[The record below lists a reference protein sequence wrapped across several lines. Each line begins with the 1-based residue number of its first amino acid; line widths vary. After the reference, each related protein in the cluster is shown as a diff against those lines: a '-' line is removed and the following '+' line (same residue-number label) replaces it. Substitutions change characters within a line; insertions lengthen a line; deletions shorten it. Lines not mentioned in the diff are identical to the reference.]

1 MKDGRF
7 VGKNCLVTGGGS
19 GIGYATAQ
27 KFAES
32 GARVFI
38 VGRNGA
44 RLAKAA
50 EKLHGETGAEVIAV
64 AGDMSDEKEIERVV
78 AEVGRQAGAIH
89 VLANC
94 AGRSVSSMLLDL
106 SAEDWDAI
114 LGINLRAVF
123 LLSRCVAKNMI
134 AHKVPH
140 GKIISVSSISSRMG
154 EFGNG
159 AYSVSK
165 GALNTLTQ
173 VMGLEFA
180 QYGISV
186 TAVCP
191 GYVDTEMLREVFET
205 RGPLE
210 GMTAQEYQ
218 DYLVGSVPMKRM
230 ADPAEIGGFIRFL
243 ATDEANYITG
253 VALTMAGGKMLI

>member
-1 MKDGRF
+1 MKDTRLQ
-7 VGKNCLVTGGGS
+7 GKNCLVTGGGS
-19 GIGYATAQ
+19 GIGYGTAQ

-38 VGRNGA
+38 VGRNSK
-44 RLAKAA
+44 RLDNAA
-50 EKLHGETGAEVIAV
+50 EKLTEETSAKIIPVS
-64 AGDMSDEKEIERVV
+64 GDMSDEQDIARIVAEIE
-78 AEVGRQAGAIH
+78 RQAGAIH

-94 AGRSVSSMLLDL
+94 AGQSVSSMLLDL
-106 SAEDWDAI
+106 PSKDWDTI
-114 LGINLRAVF
+114 LNVNLRAVF

-134 AHKVPH
+134 AYKVEH
-140 GKIISVSSISSRMG
+140 GKIISVSSISSRVG

-165 GALNTLTQ
+165 AALNMLTQ

-191 GYVDTEMLREVFET
+191 GYVDTEMLREVFAT

-210 GMTAQEYQ
+210 GMTAQEYR
-218 DYLVGSVPMKRM
+218 DYLVSSVPMKRM

-243 ATDEANYITG
+243 ATEEANYITG